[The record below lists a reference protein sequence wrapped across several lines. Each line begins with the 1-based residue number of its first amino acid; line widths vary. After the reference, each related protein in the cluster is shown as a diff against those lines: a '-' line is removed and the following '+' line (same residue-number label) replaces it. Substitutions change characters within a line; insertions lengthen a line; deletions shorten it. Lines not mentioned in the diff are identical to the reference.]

1 MEGENFF
8 CGFLSLKEKKKFLFF
23 HLGLQDFSLKPDQEE
38 FLPSRI

>member
-1 MEGENFF
+1 MEGGNFF
-8 CGFLSLKEKKKFLFF
+8 LCFPVTKGKKKSLFF